1 MIPTDYAYSEVERLI
16 KKFKALS
23 SQQRRQMNEDATRL
37 GYILPMFSALGWN
50 ITDINQAAPKR
61 ECRAVGLIFLFGW
74 VESRASF

>member
-1 MIPTDYAYSEVERLI
+1 
-16 KKFKALS
+16 
-23 SQQRRQMNEDATRL
+23 MNEDATRL